1 MTERYDVV
9 VIGGGIVGLATAHAL
24 LERAPAISVAIL
36 EKEPEIAMHQTGH
49 NSGVMHSGLY
59 YRPGSLKARL
69 CREGKAE
76 LERFADAHG
85 IAWER
90 TGKLVVAVDQ
100 RDLPRLD
107 ELESRGRANG
117 IEGLERVGAE
127 RMREIEPHVRGLAAL
142 WVPETGVID
151 YRQVARAL
159 ADEIRAAGSRILTDH
174 RVTALRRVRL
184 APTVPGGRPRGRAW
198 LVTTP
203 RATLLARGVIA
214 CAGLQSDRVAAMTGH
229 AGRERIVPFRGDY
242 YHLRPAARPLVR
254 GLVYPVPDPAFPFL
268 GVHFTRRPDGEVW
281 AGPNAVPA
289 FAREGYR
296 RLSFSPRDAAA
307 SLAWPGLWR
316 MALPYVR
323 TGLAEMW
330 RDASR
335 TAFLRAL
342 QRYVPDLRA
351 GDLAFGPSGVRA
363 QSLAIDGRLVDDF
376 SLGEGDGILHVRNAP
391 SPAATASLAIGRMLA
406 ERAIRLFEL
415 PTKGPA

>member
-9 VIGGGIVGLATAHAL
+9 VIGGGIVGLATARAL
-24 LERAPAISVAIL
+24 LERAPAISLAIL
-36 EKEPEIAMHQTGH
+36 EKETDVAMHQTGR

-69 CREGKAE
+69 CRQGKAE
-76 LERFADAHG
+76 LERFADTHG
-85 IAWER
+85 IPRER
-90 TGKLVVAVDQ
+90 TGKLVVAVEQ
-100 RDLPRLD
+100 ADLPRLAD
-107 ELESRGRANG
+107 LESRGRANG
-117 IEGLERVGAE
+117 IEGLQRVGPE
-127 RMREIEPHVRGLAAL
+127 RIREIEPHVRGLAAL
-142 WVPETGVID
+142 WVPETGIID
-151 YRQVARAL
+151 YRQVSVAL
-159 ADEIRAAGSRILTDH
+159 ADEIRAAGGRILTDH
-174 RVTALRRVRL
+174 RVTALRRVSGS
-184 APTVPGGRPRGRAW
+184 PTGRAW
-198 LVTTP
+198 LVSTP
-203 RATLLARGVIA
+203 RDPFLARGVIA

-296 RLSFSPRDAAA
+296 RLAFSPRDAAA

-342 QRYVPDLRA
+342 QRYVPELRA
-351 GDLAFGPSGVRA
+351 GDLEFGPSGVRA

-406 ERAIRLFEL
+406 ERAIDRFEL
-415 PTKGPA
+415 PTPERA